1 MSNPD
6 TPRKMRAAVFQE
18 ACASNGN
25 DEILVKV
32 ASASLCGSDL
42 IVYRGYLG
50 PPAGRVGGHEAV
62 GPIVQVGNSVN
73 GFKVGDRVGFLNCLT
88 TCEACTQCLAGQQ
101 QFCESG
107 KINQGFDTNGFFAE
121 YARVKALFAVKIP
134 DGLPLERL
142 SPLFCAGI
150 TAFRALKQLV
160 PLRAGV
166 IGVFGLGGVGVF
178 AVRFAKALGYQV
190 LGFDVST
197 EAREAAHG
205 YGIDATVDG
214 SDANAVSEALAQ
226 FDKSAGLDGA
236 IVAAGVPAAYQA
248 AINYTGFNGTIVAV
262 GVPHTDVSITILQ
275 FVKKNLR
282 LQGTQ
287 SGTPLELKEM
297 MQLVQA
303 HSIIPDVDLSPLD
316 ALPELVDALA
326 TGKIT
331 RKVGVVFDNTQSS

>member
-1 MSNPD
+1 MSN
-6 TPRKMRAAVFQE
+6 
-18 ACASNGN
+18 
-25 DEILVKV
+25 
-32 ASASLCGSDL
+32 
-42 IVYRGYLG
+42 
-50 PPAGRVGGHEAV
+50 
-62 GPIVQVGNSVN
+62 
-73 GFKVGDRVGFLNCLT
+73 
-88 TCEACTQCLAGQQ
+88 
-101 QFCESG
+101 
-107 KINQGFDTNGFFAE
+107 
-121 YARVKALFAVKIP
+121 
-134 DGLPLERL
+134 RL

-150 TAFRALKQLV
+150 TAFRALKQLM

-190 LGFDVST
+190 LGFDIST

-205 YGIDATVDG
+205 YGIDATVDI
-214 SDANAVSEALAQ
+214 SDANAVSEALAR

-262 GVPHTDVSITILQ
+262 GVPHTD

-331 RKVGVVFDNTQSS
+331 RKVGVVFDNTQTS